1 MVDHHMFLQESI
13 ALQLTG
19 EEKWSVRLREVS
31 QRCMRHMFFLSVSS
45 VVYRG
50 NVDQQYDEWLRATI

>member
-1 MVDHHMFLQESI
+1 MVSHHMFLQESI
-13 ALQLTG
+13 VLQLTG
-19 EEKWSVRLREVS
+19 QEKLSVRLREVS
-31 QRCMRHMFFLSVSS
+31 QRCMGHNTFLSVSS